1 MRKSPASTNGMEK
14 ASDVSCDS
22 VEKEL
27 EELGRSSAE
36 ALLGKASREGAELI
50 VLDSGNTRVTKASCC
65 AV

>member
-1 MRKSPASTNGMEK
+1 MRKSPAWANGMEK

-36 ALLGKASREGAELI
+36 ALLGRACREGAELI
-50 VLDSGNTRVTKASCC
+50 VLDSGNTRVTRTSCC